1 MKQSGNILFS
11 GVGGQGILLASELTA
26 HAQLAAGFDVKKS
39 EVHGMAQRGGSVEA
53 HLRYGEKVYS
63 PLIEPGTAD
72 ILVAFEILEAVRY
85 LPYLHKDSA
94 VVVNTQKILP
104 PSVALGK
111 ATYPENILD
120 ELKTRHINVVA
131 IDAFAV
137 AESVGEL
144 RTANVAMVGAMSNFL
159 AVSPDVFLQVI
170 EPGTADI
177 LVAFEILEA
186 VRYLPYLHRDSAVVV
201 NTQKILPP
209 AVALGKARYPENIL
223 DELKSRRINV
233 VAIDAFAVAESVGEL
248 RTANVAMV
256 GAMSNFLAVSPDAF
270 LQVIDNTVREQFRD
284 VNKKAFAAGRAAV
297 YA

>member
-53 HLRYGEKVYS
+53 HLRYGDKVYS
-63 PLIEPGTAD
+63 PLIEPG
-72 ILVAFEILEAVRY
+72 
-85 LPYLHKDSA
+85 S
-94 VVVNTQKILP
+94 
-104 PSVALGK
+104 
-111 ATYPENILD
+111 
-120 ELKTRHINVVA
+120 
-131 IDAFAV
+131 
-137 AESVGEL
+137 
-144 RTANVAMVGAMSNFL
+144 
-159 AVSPDVFLQVI
+159 
-170 EPGTADI
+170 ADI

-209 AVALGKARYPENIL
+209 AVALGKARYPDNIL
-223 DELKSRRINV
+223 DELKSRHINV

-256 GAMSNFLAVSPDAF
+256 GAMSNFLAVAPEVF
-270 LQVIDNTVREQFRD
+270 LEVIDNTVKERFRE
-284 VNKKAFAAGRAAV
+284 VNKNAFSAGRAAV